1 MQARA
6 EEPSARQTM
15 RVLVVEDDP
24 KIASFVVKGLKQNG
38 FAVDHA
44 ADGEDALAL
53 ATATPFDAAVVDV
66 MLPRLDGLGLVR
78 ELRRRQV
85 LLPVLFLS
93 AKASVDDRIRGLQ
106 SGGDDYL
113 VKPFAFSE
121 LLARIQALI
130 RRAHRETEPTT
141 LRVGDLTMNLLTREV
156 SRGGRKLD
164 LQTREYQVLEYLLRH
179 AGQAVS
185 KASLLEHVWD
195 YSFDPQTNVVDVV
208 VCRLRN
214 KVDRDFEPKRIQTI
228 RGVGYLLRTD
238 TSAAGSAWESS

>member
-1 MQARA
+1 
-6 EEPSARQTM
+6 M
-15 RVLVVEDDP
+15 RILVVEDDP

-38 FAVDHA
+38 YAVDHA
-44 ADGEDALAL
+44 ADGETGLAL
-53 ATATPFDAAVVDV
+53 ASATPFDAAVVDV
-66 MLPRLDGLGLVR
+66 MLPQLDGLSLVR
-78 ELRRRQV
+78 QLRQQQHNV
-85 LLPVLFLS
+85 PVLFLS

-141 LRVGDLTMNLLTREV
+141 LRVADLTLNLLQREV
-156 SRGGRKLD
+156 TRGGQKIE
-164 LQTREYQVLEYLLRH
+164 LQTREYQVLEYLIRH

-185 KASLLEHVWD
+185 KTTILEHVWD

-214 KVDRDFEPKRIQTI
+214 KVDRDFDRKLIHTI
-228 RGVGYLLRTD
+228 RGVGYALRAD
-238 TSAAGSAWESS
+238 